1 MGTKTAVKVG
11 DRLELVFTTD
21 ELTKLKPGDQG
32 IVTEIEG
39 EPGDRLIKIK
49 WDNGKNLA
57 LLEEIDKFKIVKK

>member
-1 MGTKTAVKVG
+1 MGTKTEVKIG
-11 DRLELVFTTD
+11 DRIELVFTTD

-39 EPGDRLIKIK
+39 EPGDRLIKIQ

-57 LLEEIDKFKIVKK
+57 LLEEIDKFKIIKK